1 MDKDYNIYLIN
12 QDIKEK
18 IVESSRLVYNI
29 NFSDY
34 KKVEQILANHQPQTI
49 KIYDTTTAETNRP
62 IIHVNDHINRIG
74 NNPFIGK
81 QQQFNIDFINIES
94 LYIQNKNGV
103 VTDSCGDKTPV
114 GRYPST
120 HLANIAIMCHVF
132 KYKVNAFLVQR

>member
-12 QDIKEK
+12 QDIKKK
-18 IVESSRLVYNI
+18 IAESSRLVYNI

-49 KIYDTTTAETNRP
+49 KIYDTTTVETNRP

-132 KYKVNAFLVQR
+132 KYKVNAFLVHR

>member
-12 QDIKEK
+12 HDIKKK
-18 IVESSRLVYNI
+18 IAESSRLVYNI

>member
-1 MDKDYNIYLIN
+1 MDKDYNICLIN
-12 QDIKEK
+12 QDIKKK
-18 IVESSRLVYNI
+18 IAEPSSLVYNI

-49 KIYDTTTAETNRP
+49 KIYDTTTAETNGP

-81 QQQFNIDFINIES
+81 QQEFNIDFINIES

>member
-12 QDIKEK
+12 QDIKKK

-132 KYKVNAFLVQR
+132 KYKVNAFLVHR

>member
-12 QDIKEK
+12 QDIKKK

-81 QQQFNIDFINIES
+81 QKKFNIDFINIES
-94 LYIQNKNGV
+94 LYIQNTNGV

>member
-12 QDIKEK
+12 QDIKKK
-18 IVESSRLVYNI
+18 IAESSRLVYSI

>member
-1 MDKDYNIYLIN
+1 MDKDHNIYLIN
-12 QDIKEK
+12 QDIKKK
-18 IVESSRLVYNI
+18 IAKSSMLVYNI

-34 KKVEQILANHQPQTI
+34 KNVEKILANHQPQTI
-49 KIYDTTTAETNRP
+49 KIYDTTTAETSRP
-62 IIHVNDHINRIG
+62 IINVNDHINRIG

-94 LYIQNKNGV
+94 LYTQNKNGV

-132 KYKVNAFLVQR
+132 KYKVNAFLVQS